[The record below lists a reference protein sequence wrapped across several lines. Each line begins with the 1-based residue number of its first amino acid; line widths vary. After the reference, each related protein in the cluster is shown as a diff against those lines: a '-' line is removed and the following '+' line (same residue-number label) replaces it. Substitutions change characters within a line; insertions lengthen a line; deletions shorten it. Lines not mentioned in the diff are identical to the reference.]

1 MLGAAGSV
9 ARRLANVSPPR
20 VLLPLLLAAPVAVA
34 APGELAAHVQC
45 QVCGMAVEQARAH
58 ASEAG
63 ISDEDEHAREAVL
76 PEGEGGALAAD
87 ARHHQRGAAGP
98 AGRACGGG
106 VGAAGRVAGAA
117 GPRPAL
123 VSPRGGGRRARRAA
137 GAAAGGA
144 AAAGG
149 RVPWGVQGAAQGLR
163 QGPEGEGGSS
173 GRHAGA
179 VEAGEM
185 REIVC
190 KKSCDGKRLPKL
202 GEWVDEAFVPRNIQD
217 LETEDLIAKMQMESP
232 GISMTSYKKE

>member
-149 RVPWGVQGAAQGLR
+149 RVPWGVQ
-163 QGPEGEGGSS
+163 
-173 GRHAGA
+173 
-179 VEAGEM
+179 EM